1 MLFMQGFVESVD
13 LEALQA
19 QRVKDR
25 EVMKE
30 GLININEE
38 LTEALDDVS
47 HLVLTSFYLFSFQ

>member
-1 MLFMQGFVESVD
+1 MQGFVESVD